1 MHIQTH
7 IDINKAY
14 FPPTFTQEGGL
25 EAIHTGKVCSSH
37 HMSWNR
43 NPKLAVRDVTYVRDN
58 WIEQVRDIVLKS

>member
-1 MHIQTH
+1 MHIQSH

-25 EAIHTGKVCSSH
+25 EAAHRK
-37 HMSWNR
+37 SWNR
-43 NPKLAVRDVTYVRDN
+43 NPKLAVRDVTYVRDK